1 MTIVE
6 HLPERRWSVGVPV
19 SGGGLRSGHHI
30 VDLASRRA
38 PGGLV
43 EEFLTT
49 TSSEAGTQ
57 TSSYPDEAEGLDSFR
72 RDLDAIDALLL
83 ETVRQRLELCLR
95 IGEWKRSREVPM
107 MQPGR
112 VRVVQERAREFA
124 RRHDLSPDFFNALY
138 ELMIAETCRLEDW

>member
-1 MTIVE
+1 M
-6 HLPERRWSVGVPV
+6 
-19 SGGGLRSGHHI
+19 
-30 VDLASRRA
+30 
-38 PGGLV
+38 

-112 VRVVQERAREFA
+112 VPPRAGA
-124 RRHDLSPDFFNALY
+124 GA
-138 ELMIAETCRLEDW
+138 